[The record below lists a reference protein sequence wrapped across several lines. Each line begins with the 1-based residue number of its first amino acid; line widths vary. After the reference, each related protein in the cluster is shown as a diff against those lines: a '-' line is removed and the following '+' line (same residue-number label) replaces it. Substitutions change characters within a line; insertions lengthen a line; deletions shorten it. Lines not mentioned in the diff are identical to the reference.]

1 MTDYEKEQLENWEFQ
16 GAEYFLH
23 TKRTEE
29 KNTLEK
35 RVCTLGDRFV
45 VWCCVMN
52 VAILDF
58 NSLLLTFVS
67 SNRVNDATVKLD
79 RIMECVMDTSAVD
92 SESAPGVAQPNID
105 FRPPTRDTG
114 ALERRLARME
124 DNVASILETMK
135 TLVDLAHSQKV
146 FYPYRSL
153 YIPHS
158 NEKEGVF

>member
-1 MTDYEKEQLENWEFQ
+1 MVLCYEYSNS
-16 GAEYFLH
+16 H
-23 TKRTEE
+23 
-29 KNTLEK
+29 N
-35 RVCTLGDRFV
+35 
-45 VWCCVMN
+45 
-52 VAILDF
+52 DF

-146 FYPYRSL
+146 FYPYLSL

>member
-1 MTDYEKEQLENWEFQ
+1 MLCYEHSNS
-16 GAEYFLH
+16 H
-23 TKRTEE
+23 
-29 KNTLEK
+29 N
-35 RVCTLGDRFV
+35 
-45 VWCCVMN
+45 
-52 VAILDF
+52 DF
-58 NSLLLTFVS
+58 NSLLLTFIS

-124 DNVASILETMK
+124 DNVTSILKTMK

-146 FYPYRSL
+146 FYPYLSL

-158 NEKEGVF
+158 NEKEGVFFSN